1 MAGSVQT
8 LAFTSLDGFGGGP
21 GGGRGSGGPNGP
33 PGEGPRGGPR
43 GGGGVELDPLV
54 GLTDNSK
61 PLRSKLLAAPALKAK
76 HLAHVKTIAEEWL
89 DWNKLQPVVDRY
101 VSLIDREVKADRKKL
116 TSYEAFQQTVSSEHR
131 PAATGGRPQ
140 MSLRS
145 FADQRRKF
153 LLNHP
158 EIRALGTE
166 K

>member
-1 MAGSVQT
+1 MRRSRLGN
-8 LAFTSLDGFGGGP
+8 SLEREKSQIP
-21 GGGRGSGGPNGP
+21 KRAA
-33 PGEGPRGGPR
+33 GPR

-54 GLTDNSK
+54 GLTHNSK
-61 PLRSKLLAAPALKAK
+61 PLRSKLLAVPALKAK
-76 HLAHVKTIAEEWL
+76 YLAHVRTIAEEWL

-101 VSLIDREVKADRKKL
+101 VSLIDGEVKADTKKL
-116 TSYEAFQQTVSSEHR
+116 TSYEAFQQTVSSEQR

-158 EIRALGTE
+158 EIRDLGTE

>member
-1 MAGSVQT
+1 MLCEA
-8 LAFTSLDGFGGGP
+8 ADDGQPPREGGP
-21 GGGRGSGGPNGP
+21 GGG
-33 PGEGPRGGPR
+33 PRGGPG

-54 GLTDNSK
+54 GLTDTTK
-61 PLRSKLLAAPALKAK
+61 PLRSKLLAVPTLKAK
-76 HLAHVKTIAEEWL
+76 YLAHVKAIAEEWL

-101 VSLIDREVKADRKKL
+101 VSLIDTEVKADTKKL
-116 TSYEAFQQTVSSEHR
+116 TPYEAFQQTVSADPQ
-131 PAATGGRPQ
+131 PATEGGRPR

-158 EIRALGTE
+158 EIKMLEAP